1 VVGGLAGMG
10 SAFSTSAAPAAG
22 EPDPDEGI
30 EKLARMLAGGRS
42 MTVFTGAGC
51 SVEPPSSIPDFRSP
65 GGLWSRYDPAVYC
78 EYNTFVGQPHLF
90 WEMATELTRDIHAIN
105 GGTQE
110 ELLETGTVRHAR
122 PNAAH
127 VAIADLERLG
137 CVTACITQNIDGL
150 HGKAGSSSVIEL
162 HGRQSSAT
170 CMACGAGCETEAEV
184 IPQWVAWQQAQGAG
198 GSFVPTCPQPGCE
211 GVLKPDVTLF
221 GEALPTGAYAR
232 AVGKVLAAPIC
243 LVVGTSLNVFPRAQ
257 SLAS

>member
-1 VVGGLAGMG
+1 MYVCGSMG
-10 SAFSTSAAPAAG
+10 SAFSTSATPAPG

-110 ELLETGTVRHAR
+110 ELLETGTIRHAR

-150 HGKAGSSSVIEL
+150 HGKACFFPPPFPLSLHVSRTRCAGCGQSVPAVAHQAGSSSVIEL
-162 HGRQSSAT
+162 HGHPTWTSAAT
-170 CMACGAGCETEAEV
+170 
-184 IPQWVAWQQAQGAG
+184 
-198 GSFVPTCPQPGCE
+198 GS
-211 GVLKPDVTLF
+211 
-221 GEALPTGAYAR
+221 R
-232 AVGKVLAAPIC
+232 I
-243 LVVGTSLNVFPRAQ
+243 R
-257 SLAS
+257 

>member
-1 VVGGLAGMG
+1 
-10 SAFSTSAAPAAG
+10 
-22 EPDPDEGI
+22 
-30 EKLARMLAGGRS
+30 

-150 HGKAGSSSVIEL
+150 HGKACFFPPPFPLSLHVSRTRCARCGPSGGLLLRHRASRASDVDIRRRREPNSLVLGILPVGGRARRHAWRAAPAAKPRPRSSRSGSPGSRRRP
-162 HGRQSSAT
+162 RQRLALRFRVSL
-170 CMACGAGCETEAEV
+170 V
-184 IPQWVAWQQAQGAG
+184 VQ
-198 GSFVPTCPQPGCE
+198 VPDCNRRR
-211 GVLKPDVTLF
+211 
-221 GEALPTGAYAR
+221 AR
-232 AVGKVLAAPIC
+232 AAPSCPLATA
-243 LVVGTSLNVFPRAQ
+243 LDARFLFPD
-257 SLAS
+257 

>member
-1 VVGGLAGMG
+1 MG

-110 ELLETGTVRHAR
+110 ELLETGTIRHAR

-150 HGKAGSSSVIEL
+150 HGKACFFPPPFPLSLHVSRTRCARCGPSGGLLLRHRASRASDVDIRRHREPNSV
-162 HGRQSSAT
+162 
-170 CMACGAGCETEAEV
+170 
-184 IPQWVAWQQAQGAG
+184 
-198 GSFVPTCPQPGCE
+198 
-211 GVLKPDVTLF
+211 VLGTL
-221 GEALPTGAYAR
+221 L
-232 AVGKVLAAPIC
+232 
-243 LVVGTSLNVFPRAQ
+243 
-257 SLAS
+257 

>member
-1 VVGGLAGMG
+1 MYVCGSMG
-10 SAFSTSAAPAAG
+10 SAFSTSATPAPG

-90 WEMATELTRDIHAIN
+90 WEMATELTRDIHITN

-150 HGKAGSSSVIEL
+150 HGKACSFLPLSLSL
-162 HGRQSSAT
+162 HVSRTRCAR
-170 CMACGAGCETEAEV
+170 CG
-184 IPQWVAWQQAQGAG
+184 PSG
-198 GSFVPTCPQPGCE
+198 GLLLRHRASRASDVDIRRHREPNSL
-211 GVLKPDVTLF
+211 VLGT
-221 GEALPTGAYAR
+221 
-232 AVGKVLAAPIC
+232 VL
-243 LVVGTSLNVFPRAQ
+243 
-257 SLAS
+257 